1 MIAKLEL
8 VSQSMYVNLIISSS
22 NIMLVTIL
30 LIFMFAVIG
39 VQMFKGK
46 FFMCSDRS
54 KMVEEECQGSYST
67 ERYQFEI
74 WLLRPE
80 LDLTKQQRR
89 RDLDTILNLKIIFL
103 LLNCAPGPLHR
114 VH

>member
-1 MIAKLEL
+1 MLY
-8 VSQSMYVNLIISSS
+8 MTIIIYFS

-54 KMVEEECQGSYST
+54 KMVEEECQGGGDS
-67 ERYQFEI
+67 I
-74 WLLRPE
+74 
-80 LDLTKQQRR
+80 DL
-89 RDLDTILNLKIIFL
+89 
-103 LLNCAPGPLHR
+103 
-114 VH
+114 

>member
-1 MIAKLEL
+1 M
-8 VSQSMYVNLIISSS
+8 IISSS

-67 ERYQFEI
+67 ERNRLKFWEFGT
-74 WLLRPE
+74 
-80 LDLTKQQRR
+80 LDL
-89 RDLDTILNLKIIFL
+89 NLAL
-103 LLNCAPGPLHR
+103 QNN
-114 VH
+114 

>member
-1 MIAKLEL
+1 MI
-8 VSQSMYVNLIISSS
+8 ITISFS

-54 KMVEEECQGSYST
+54 KMVEEECQGGDSIYLHLGFR
-67 ERYQFEI
+67 RYPLEAAQ
-74 WLLRPE
+74 
-80 LDLTKQQRR
+80 
-89 RDLDTILNLKIIFL
+89 KI
-103 LLNCAPGPLHR
+103 AHK
-114 VH
+114 

>member
-1 MIAKLEL
+1 
-8 VSQSMYVNLIISSS
+8 MYVNLIISSS

-54 KMVEEECQGSYST
+54 KMVEEECQGSY
-67 ERYQFEI
+67 
-74 WLLRPE
+74 
-80 LDLTKQQRR
+80 
-89 RDLDTILNLKIIFL
+89 
-103 LLNCAPGPLHR
+103 
-114 VH
+114 